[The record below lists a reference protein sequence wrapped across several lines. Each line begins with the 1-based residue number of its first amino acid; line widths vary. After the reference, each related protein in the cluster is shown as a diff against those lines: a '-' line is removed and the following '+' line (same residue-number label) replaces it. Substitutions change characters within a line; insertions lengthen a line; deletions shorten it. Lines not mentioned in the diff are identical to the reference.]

1 MNPVGKRTAAIAVVI
16 SVVTLAAAVA
26 GATGGRGPGAVGRRD
41 PSLPAKLH
49 TSSFA
54 WLQPSVAPADWSV
67 SRLPRSP
74 ARLPEPGGWRRE
86 DGDAGTRT
94 AVLRTR
100 SGQIAGYLNATPRQ
114 GVESLRNWAAF
125 RVAHNREE
133 GDREVRLLAG
143 ATGLRFRSATGSCV
157 LDSYRTESG
166 HRYRE
171 VACIVAGRSA
181 TTVIVGAAPPHRWN
195 AEAPTIQQAIDSFTT

>member
-1 MNPVGKRTAAIAVVI
+1 VAIAVVI

-26 GATGGRGPGAVGRRD
+26 GATGGRGPGAIGRRD
-41 PSLPAKLH
+41 PSRPMMLH
-49 TSSFA
+49 ASAFA
-54 WLQPSVAPADWSV
+54 WLRPGVAPAGWSAW
-67 SRLPRSP
+67 RLPSSP
-74 ARLPEPGGWRRE
+74 ARLPAPRGWRHE
-86 DGDAGTRT
+86 HGDAGTRT
-94 AVLRTR
+94 EVLRTR
-100 SGQIAGYLNATPRQ
+100 SGRIAGYLNATPRQ
-114 GVESLRNWAAF
+114 GAESLRNWTDF

-181 TTVIVGAAPPHRWN
+181 TTVIVGAAPPDRWN